1 MAKVASEY
9 EVESIFI
16 EKLGEMGYDF
26 IPMSNYNDIVNNF
39 RTQLCKVNAENL
51 MEAKP
56 SSPEFFSGWRIT
68 RFMSPPKFFESNG
81 SSTWTTVRRS
91 T

>member
-26 IPMSNYNDIVNNF
+26 IPMSNYNDMMPGS
-39 RTQLCKVNAENL
+39 KV
-51 MEAKP
+51 
-56 SSPEFFSGWRIT
+56 
-68 RFMSPPKFFESNG
+68 
-81 SSTWTTVRRS
+81 
-91 T
+91 

>member
-26 IPMSNYNDIVNNF
+26 IPMSNYNDIVNNLF
-39 RTQLCKVNAENL
+39 ILPLRRPAPIRR
-51 MEAKP
+51 AAIY
-56 SSPEFFSGWRIT
+56 SYGWGI
-68 RFMSPPKFFESNG
+68 SVKC
-81 SSTWTTVRRS
+81 
-91 T
+91 

>member
-26 IPMSNYNDIVNNF
+26 IPMSNYNDIVITSEHSF
-39 RTQLCKVNAENL
+39 
-51 MEAKP
+51 AK
-56 SSPEFFSGWRIT
+56 SMLKI
-68 RFMSPPKFFESNG
+68 
-81 SSTWTTVRRS
+81 
-91 T
+91 